1 MKTAIDH
8 FTAIFMAQELYLTI
22 GDTQS
27 EYYHPALNS
36 TKHDGYQQI
45 LTFSKMNSLQKI
57 ELIQTMANRFDKENA
72 GVAWGEEENDGDDIE
87 TAILNFLKENL
98 PTD

>member
-1 MKTAIDH
+1 M
-8 FTAIFMAQELYLTI
+8 
-22 GDTQS
+22 S
-27 EYYHPALNS
+27 
-36 TKHDGYQQI
+36 
-45 LTFSKMNSLQKI
+45 SLQKI
-57 ELIQTMANRFDKENA
+57 ELIQTLANRFDKENA